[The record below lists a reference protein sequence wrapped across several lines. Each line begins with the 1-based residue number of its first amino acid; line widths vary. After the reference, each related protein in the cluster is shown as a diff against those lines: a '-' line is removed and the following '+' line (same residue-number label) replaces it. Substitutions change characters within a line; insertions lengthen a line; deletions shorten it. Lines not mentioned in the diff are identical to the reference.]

1 MGDAVFEQSAA
12 KMREREMSEVA
23 ISQFERLYEAWQH
36 DESGDAISEHNVKPL
51 TNIPS
56 VRDVHESIDVD
67 KALEAFS
74 KTAFLKLNGGLGTSM
89 GLEGAK
95 SMLPVRRHKARQMK
109 FLDIILGQVLT
120 ARKRLEVPLP
130 ITFMNSFRTSA
141 DTNRVLKKT
150 TAFEQ
155 HKVPVEI
162 IQHVEPKIL
171 ADSGEPVEYP
181 ENSELEWC
189 PPGHGDVFSTIHESG
204 LLDKLQEQGI
214 EYLFIS
220 NSDNLGARPSRTLAG
235 HFAES
240 GSSFMV
246 EVAKRT
252 NADRKGGHIVVDKA
266 TGQLLLREMSQVRSE
281 DKRAATNIKK
291 HPYFNTN
298 SIWVRVD
305 ALKQKLEEF
314 DGVLPLP
321 VICNEKT
328 VDPSDSKSAKVI
340 QLETA
345 MGSAI
350 NLFEDATCIE
360 VDRMRFLPVKT
371 TDDLLIMR
379 SDRFHLTDSFE
390 MEDGNY
396 IFPNVELDERY
407 YKNINDFNERF
418 PYSVPSLAAANSVT
432 IKGDWTFGQN
442 VSMFGDAVLEDLG
455 HPSYVPNGEFV
466 GPQGVEPDEWL

>member
-1 MGDAVFEQSAA
+1 
-12 KMREREMSEVA
+12 
-23 ISQFERLYEAWQH
+23 
-36 DESGDAISEHNVKPL
+36 
-51 TNIPS
+51 
-56 VRDVHESIDVD
+56 
-67 KALEAFS
+67 
-74 KTAFLKLNGGLGTSM
+74 M

-95 SMLPVRRHKARQMK
+95 SMLPVRRHKARQMR

-130 ITFMNSFRTSA
+130 LTFMNSFRTSA
-141 DTNRVLKKT
+141 DTKRVLNRTK
-150 TAFEQ
+150 AFEQ
-155 HKVPVEI
+155 HDIPVEI
-162 IQHVEPKIL
+162 IQHIEPKIL
-171 ADSGEPVEYP
+171 ADNGEPVDFP
-181 ENSELEWC
+181 DNRDLEWC

-204 LLDKLQEQGI
+204 LLEALEEQGI

-252 NADRKGGHIVVDKA
+252 NADRKGGHIVVDKHS
-266 TGQLLLREMSQVRSE
+266 GQLLLREMSQVRPG

-305 ALKQKLEEF
+305 ALKKKLDEY

-321 VICNEKT
+321 VICNDKT
-328 VDPSDSKSAKVI
+328 VDPSDPDSPAVI

-350 NLFEDATCIE
+350 NLFDDATCIE

-455 HPSYVPNGEFV
+455 YPSYVPNGEYV
-466 GPQGVEPDEWL
+466 GPQGIEPDEWL

>member
-1 MGDAVFEQSAA
+1 GPHPAHPAFFPH
-12 KMREREMSEVA
+12 KR
-23 ISQFERLYEAWQH
+23 
-36 DESGDAISEHNVKPL
+36 
-51 TNIPS
+51 
-56 VRDVHESIDVD
+56 
-67 KALEAFS
+67 ALH
-74 KTAFLKLNGGLGTSM
+74 GG
-89 GLEGAK
+89 
-95 SMLPVRRHKARQMK
+95 
-109 FLDIILGQVLT
+109 
-120 ARKRLEVPLP
+120 
-130 ITFMNSFRTSA
+130 
-141 DTNRVLKKT
+141 
-150 TAFEQ
+150 
-155 HKVPVEI
+155 
-162 IQHVEPKIL
+162 
-171 ADSGEPVEYP
+171 
-181 ENSELEWC
+181 

-204 LLDKLQEQGI
+204 LLEALEEQGI

-252 NADRKGGHIVVDKA
+252 NADRKGGHIVVDKHS
-266 TGQLLLREMSQVRSE
+266 GQLLLREMSQVRPG

-305 ALKQKLEEF
+305 ALKEKLDEY

-321 VICNEKT
+321 VICNDKT
-328 VDPSDSKSAKVI
+328 VDPSDPDSPAVI

-350 NLFEDATCIE
+350 NLFDDATCIE

-455 HPSYVPNGEFV
+455 YPSYVPNGEYV
-466 GPQGVEPDEWL
+466 GPQGIEPDEWL